1 VGNWVLGCFVI
12 GAHSKHGRLQS
23 PPFLNHARKTE
34 ESNLCLAS
42 SFCNLHKSSNLTG
55 IDSTSGEI
63 TRLFN
68 PRSDVWE
75 EHFAFQW
82 PRITGTSPVGRTTVA
97 VLNMNDEERLE
108 LRQEL
113 SEEAFT

>member
-1 VGNWVLGCFVI
+1 M
-12 GAHSKHGRLQS
+12 
-23 PPFLNHARKTE
+23 
-34 ESNLCLAS
+34 
-42 SFCNLHKSSNLTG
+42 
-55 IDSTSGEI
+55 SGEI

-68 PRSDVWE
+68 PRTDDWN
-75 EHFAFQW
+75 EHFEFQW
-82 PRITGTSPVGRTTVA
+82 PRITGKTPVGRTTVA